1 MRTVASDKLHFWI
14 GAGEGD
20 TASTRVLDLA
30 VIEAAIW
37 VAMLDAMPTAH
48 LFETKTGLS
57 TATRPAA
64 PKVVVRL
71 VSNGA

>member
-1 MRTVASDKLHFWI
+1 MQTVASDKLHFWL
-14 GAGEGD
+14 GEGEGD
-20 TASTRVLDLA
+20 MALIRGLDLA

-37 VAMLDAMPTAH
+37 VAMLDAMQTVH
-48 LFETKTGLS
+48 LSATKSGLS

-71 VSNGA
+71 VSSGA